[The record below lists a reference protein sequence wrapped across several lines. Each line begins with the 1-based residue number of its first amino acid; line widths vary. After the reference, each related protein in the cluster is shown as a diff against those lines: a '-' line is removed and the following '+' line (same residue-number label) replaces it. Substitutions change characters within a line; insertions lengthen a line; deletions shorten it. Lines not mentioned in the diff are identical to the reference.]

1 MANQKNQKSRNQ
13 KNENLNKLQSIVVA
27 NAEVLSNLKTTLLEM
42 AQGTHE
48 TKHTKAV
55 VNLATGEVFKSILDA
70 YEIGGYN
77 RARVSEASREEIEFY
92 RGERWACLEDIE
104 RCARYLLHRFPEAK
118 APKKAKK
125 PTAKASK
132 SPKAKSPK
140 VEVKTPK
147 KVIIRKVVRR

>member
-13 KNENLNKLQSIVVA
+13 NLNKLQPIVVA

-42 AQGTHE
+42 AQGVHE
-48 TKHTKAV
+48 TKHTKPV

-118 APKKAKK
+118 KAKK

-132 SPKAKSPK
+132 SPKAKSLK